1 MRYYSYLGVPEPPY
15 YRDIIFLEH
24 TDSTANIK
32 IRSGVFDLDPEI
44 YGPIDIDTN
53 NPELFFTFRI
63 ERY

>member
-1 MRYYSYLGVPEPPY
+1 MRYYWYLDTPEPPY

-32 IRSGVFDLDPEI
+32 IRSGSLDLPPE

-53 NPELFFTFRI
+53 YPGLFYTFHI
-63 ERY
+63 ARY